1 MDLSQLRNTP
11 PWEWPVDAGPRL
23 RAAIE
28 DRSAAAAERVTAI
41 ELASDPT
48 IMDDAMAATLLRVV
62 AGDHEDAELRGR
74 AAIALGPALELMDE
88 WEPSD
93 LDEPLLSRAVVAG
106 IKQTFRQLYA
116 DAGVP
121 RDVRRRV
128 LEAAVRAP
136 EDWQH
141 GATRAAWLGGDPAWR
156 LTAIFCMRFLPGF
169 GARIVEALDSDDV
182 ELRYEAV
189 CAAENWTLQDAWT
202 RVVRLALA
210 DDEDRDVRL
219 AAIAAVAAIRPS
231 AARDVLAELTVS
243 RDEEIADA
251 AFEAVTLAE
260 GEGALDD

>member
-1 MDLSQLRNTP
+1 VDLSQLRNTP

-23 RAAIE
+23 RATIE
-28 DRSAAAAERVTAI
+28 DRRASLAHRLAAV
-41 ELASDPT
+41 ELAGDVT
-48 IMDDAMAATLLRVV
+48 IVDDAMAGTLLRV
-62 AGDHEDAELRGR
+62 AASDDEDTELRGR

-88 WEPSD
+88 WVPAD
-93 LDEPLLSRAVVAG
+93 LDEPLLSAEVVTR
-106 IKQTFRQLYA
+106 IKQTFRRLYA

-121 RDVRRRV
+121 GAVRRRV

-136 EDWQH
+136 EDWHH
-141 GATRAAWLGGDPAWR
+141 GAARAAWIVDDRAWR

-169 GARIVEALDSDDV
+169 GDRIIEGLECDDV

-189 CAAENWTLQDAWT
+189 CAAENWTLQDAWPH
-202 RVVRLALA
+202 VVRLALA
-210 DDEDRDVRL
+210 EREDRCVRL

-231 AARDVLAELTVS
+231 AARDVLAELTVA

-260 GEGALDD
+260 GEGLVDD